1 LVPVTRRSTSRLT
14 IPPCLPL
21 VASSTV
27 STDDLAVVTLGLP
40 HPVVALV
47 PGVSGA
53 SGGSQGATDIKV
65 VGTRP
70 QLGNDAGSLIR
81 DLMMHS
87 VITGVPGSAV
97 LGDAAQPP
105 GPRVPWVQ
113 GYLDYTCRALL
124 TF

>member
-1 LVPVTRRSTSRLT
+1 M
-14 IPPCLPL
+14 PL

-97 LGDAAQPP
+97 LGDVAPAPGSSGVVGPGVSGLYLSGSLDFLTPP
-105 GPRVPWVQ
+105 IN
-113 GYLDYTCRALL
+113 
-124 TF
+124 